1 MSLQQRVHGS
11 GRRDPEI
18 LKNLQ
23 TRICWLWTA
32 VCLDSLFPSER
43 KTGYTN
49 NLLCQKR
56 VYEAKC
62 NNVCNVIRDLW
73 RKRDS
78 GSVSTNTCPSQPEN
92 AGKQVAGKTD
102 PSGKVPLPATVCILK
117 SPSPASLTKMIE
129 AFSLVHFLK
138 CIYFQW
144 RRFSAQLPPAVCFS
158 SLLYATSAPCQNEIS
173 HWLIETAKD
182 NSSVPN

>member
-1 MSLQQRVHGS
+1 MSLQQRVHRS

-18 LKNLQ
+18 LQNLQ

-32 VCLDSLFPSER
+32 VYLDSLFPSER

-117 SPSPASLTKMIE
+117 SPSPASLTRMIE

-138 CIYFQW
+138 CIYLLSVTKIQCSVTSCCLLLEFAI
-144 RRFSAQLPPAVCFS
+144 RHLS
-158 SLLYATSAPCQNEIS
+158 SMPKWDIP
-173 HWLIETAKD
+173 LID
-182 NSSVPN
+182 WNC